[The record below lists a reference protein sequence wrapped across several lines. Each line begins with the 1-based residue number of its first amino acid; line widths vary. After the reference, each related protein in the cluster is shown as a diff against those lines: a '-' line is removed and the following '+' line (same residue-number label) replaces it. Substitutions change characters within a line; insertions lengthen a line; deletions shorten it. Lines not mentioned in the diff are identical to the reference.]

1 MAIESVNQIAIQV
14 FQVLNPIKYPMK
26 NISGKS
32 NRLCL
37 SLSLAIASA
46 FVANVGRA
54 EFQPP
59 ARDITVDELGQRIAR
74 LIDLDLDRQI
84 LLTSALDRAIVAKK
98 TGAATAESVAP
109 ASQQPKAPPQKRLD
123 ACEADAYTDVKK
135 QSADSTPVS
144 PTPPVTPAPRIR
156 RIFMGARG

>member
-1 MAIESVNQIAIQV
+1 
-14 FQVLNPIKYPMK
+14 MK
-26 NISGKS
+26 NIPSKS

-46 FVANVGRA
+46 FVANVVKA

-59 ARDITVDELGQRIAR
+59 ARDIKVDELSQKIAR

-84 LLTSALDRAIVAKK
+84 LLTSALDRAIVAKE

-109 ASQQPKAPPQKRLD
+109 ASQQPKTPPQKRLD
-123 ACEADAYTDVKK
+123 ACEADAYADVKER
-135 QSADSTPVS
+135 SANSNPVS
-144 PTPPVTPAPRIR
+144 PTSPATPAPRIR
-156 RIFMGARG
+156 RVFMGARG